1 MYRNCPEEYGIARC
15 LRTGYPN
22 PFGWYDDFEDD
33 FEDED
38 EEDDEEEED
47 EE

>member
-1 MYRNCPEEYGIARC
+1 ME
-15 LRTGYPN
+15 
-22 PFGWYDDFEDD
+22 DFETELDPSL

-38 EEDDEEEED
+38 VELEDLDFDDFEDDEEEE